1 MESSV
6 ENLFVVDKVIATS
19 HVGERKNI
27 NSVLVGLIEDPIV
40 SGIFEGFFE
49 PKNSFSLSSDIDFSE
64 IDQLALRFAIINR
77 LADQKLS
84 ARGEE
89 YFLVPQLREWTDVSS
104 CLRMN
109 LVDNVGLLRSFTNSW
124 LIYLGRLEG
133 IPLNYAA
140 LFVEICRSI
149 SLWIIY
155 ILDTLFD
162 LSWEFAKCRISP
174 LVNGIDF

>member
-1 MESSV
+1 M
-6 ENLFVVDKVIATS
+6 
-19 HVGERKNI
+19 
-27 NSVLVGLIEDPIV
+27 
-40 SGIFEGFFE
+40 
-49 PKNSFSLSSDIDFSE
+49 
-64 IDQLALRFAIINR
+64 RFTIINR

-89 YFLVPQLREWTDVSS
+89 YFLLPQLREWTDVSS